1 MNRQQIDE
9 MTSALAG
16 QLEER
21 KPSGA
26 IWRGHLSSSAI
37 STSVAMFA
45 LYRTDSRKYGSEA
58 AHHLESSPL
67 VPQLHRPTI
76 VPENP
81 GYLPDK
87 SHRRCS

>member
-9 MTSALAG
+9 MTSAIAG

-26 IWRGHLSSSAI
+26 IWRGRLSSSAI

-45 LYRTDSRKYGSEA
+45 LYRTDSRKYASYVDAAAAWLISTMKEEGSWA
-58 AHHLESSPL
+58 TLSR
-67 VPQLHRPTI
+67 VRPT
-76 VPENP
+76 
-81 GYLPDK
+81 
-87 SHRRCS
+87 

>member
-45 LYRTDSRKYGSEA
+45 LYRTDSRKYASYVDA
-58 AHHLESSPL
+58 AAAWLIRSESS
-67 VPQLHRPTI
+67 VHSSSVRSSA
-76 VPENP
+76 V
-81 GYLPDK
+81 DRK
-87 SHRRCS
+87 